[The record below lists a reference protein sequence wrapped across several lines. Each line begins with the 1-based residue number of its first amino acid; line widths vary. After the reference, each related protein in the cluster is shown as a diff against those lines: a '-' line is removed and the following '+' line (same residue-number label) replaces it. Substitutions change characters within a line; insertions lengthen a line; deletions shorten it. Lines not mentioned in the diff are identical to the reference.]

1 MPSRGEHSGCEAVG
15 QGCQGPLRAIFE
27 GAAEFVMLLDR
38 EEKILFVNA
47 SGLALLGVPLLD
59 ENLSVDGI
67 LAPDHLEPF
76 RRFNERV
83 CCGESGRLEFE
94 MMGPNGIKRWMEARS
109 MPFPADIGGGLLH
122 LSFARD
128 ITQQRAMA
136 EELRA
141 SEERWRFALEGAG
154 HGVWDYNFQTGIN
167 VVSKYLKEILGFDP
181 DATDNTLNDWID
193 RLDPETLKKTVDA
206 LTQVVEG
213 VTDRYVVEQRVRCED
228 GSYKWL
234 LTRGMVVLKDA
245 SGKPLRLIGTSSDI
259 TQHKLD
265 VNRLHLAANVFSHA
279 REGIVIADSS
289 GFILDINEAYTKIT
303 GFRRDETVGRSIPGI
318 DGSVW
323 KILREEGCWQGE
335 IWKKKKSGEDY
346 AEMLSIS
353 VVHDEE
359 GDIQNY
365 VAMLSDITLL
375 KVQQQKLE
383 QIAHYDILTHLPNRM
398 LLAEHLQEAVFLAN
412 TDERFMV
419 VAYIDLDGFKEMND
433 RYGHEAGDL
442 LLVTVSRRMKAALRE
457 KDVLAR
463 MGGDEFVALIVS
475 LDNPQAC
482 QPILGRLLQAA
493 ADPVVLGNLSMQVSA
508 SIGVAICPPDGSEPD
523 QLIRHA
529 DQAMYRAKQL
539 GKSRFY
545 FWQPSVT

>member
-1 MPSRGEHSGCEAVG
+1 
-15 QGCQGPLRAIFE
+15 
-27 GAAEFVMLLDR
+27 
-38 EEKILFVNA
+38 
-47 SGLALLGVPLLD
+47 
-59 ENLSVDGI
+59 
-67 LAPDHLEPF
+67 
-76 RRFNERV
+76 
-83 CCGESGRLEFE
+83 
-94 MMGPNGIKRWMEARS
+94 
-109 MPFPADIGGGLLH
+109 
-122 LSFARD
+122 
-128 ITQQRAMA
+128 
-136 EELRA
+136 
-141 SEERWRFALEGAG
+141 
-154 HGVWDYNFQTGIN
+154 
-167 VVSKYLKEILGFDP
+167 
-181 DATDNTLNDWID
+181 
-193 RLDPETLKKTVDA
+193 
-206 LTQVVEG
+206 
-213 VTDRYVVEQRVRCED
+213 
-228 GSYKWL
+228 
-234 LTRGMVVLKDA
+234 
-245 SGKPLRLIGTSSDI
+245 
-259 TQHKLD
+259 
-265 VNRLHLAANVFSHA
+265 
-279 REGIVIADSS
+279 
-289 GFILDINEAYTKIT
+289 
-303 GFRRDETVGRSIPGI
+303 
-318 DGSVW
+318 
-323 KILREEGCWQGE
+323 
-335 IWKKKKSGEDY
+335 
-346 AEMLSIS
+346 MLSIS